1 MIPAPLLLVWR
12 YRKVAA
18 IIGAVLIILVLGWRI
33 AAWRSGYLK
42 HGEAVKA
49 LSIERDGR
57 LNDRKTYLANSIK
70 AEKEAQALA
79 ADLGEIRTRFANMAT
94 VLPKTLVVT
103 REVPIAPEQKTCPDT
118 RLSPD
123 FRLRWNAAASP

>member
-1 MIPAPLLLVWR
+1 MIPALSLVWR

-79 ADLGEIRTRFANMAT
+79 ADLGEIRARFANMAT
-94 VLPKTLVVT
+94 VLPKTLIVT

>member
-1 MIPAPLLLVWR
+1 MIPALSLVWR
-12 YRKVAA
+12 YRKIAGIVILGLALA
-18 IIGAVLIILVLGWRI
+18 LISWRV

-42 HGEAVKA
+42 LGEVKEA
-49 LSIERDGR
+49 LRDAQQAR
-57 LNDRKTYLANSIK
+57 EDDRKTYLENSIK

-79 ADLGEIRTRFANMAT
+79 ADLGEIRARFANMAT
-94 VLPKTLVVT
+94 VLPKTLIVT